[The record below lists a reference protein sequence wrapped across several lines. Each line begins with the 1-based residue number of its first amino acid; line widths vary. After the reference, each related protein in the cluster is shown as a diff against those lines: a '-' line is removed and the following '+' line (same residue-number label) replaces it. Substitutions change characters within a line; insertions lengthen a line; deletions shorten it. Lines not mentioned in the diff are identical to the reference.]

1 MQRTSSTRGREFD
14 QYVCNAFE
22 KIVRT
27 VAEARLRAPG
37 VSEKRERDERFLI
50 HTRVVSEVDED
61 LRNMVRTRD
70 GAPANLL
77 VLTISIDTSAEF
89 APNNSLVSCKMQNPA
104 APFSAALGQQPSPR
118 ADSNRDGNA
127 NRYRVLERWILQCQL
142 HDTDSCN
149 VANSSAVVKQLVR
162 ACRDAAV
169 EAKVEMQTKLSRGPK
184 GLDVCAGLEEA
195 ILAVMKRCAHR

>member
-1 MQRTSSTRGREFD
+1 MQRTSSTRGREKEFD
-14 QYVCNAFE
+14 QYVCNAFS

-37 VSEKRERDERFLI
+37 VSEKREKDERFLI

-77 VLTISIDTSAEF
+77 VLTISIDTSAEL
-89 APNNSLVSCKMQNPA
+89 ATNNSVSCKMQNPA
-104 APFSAALGQQPSPR
+104 APFSAGLGQQPSPR
-118 ADSNRDGNA
+118 ADGNRDGNA

-162 ACRDAAV
+162 ACSKDAAV
-169 EAKVEMQTKLSRGPK
+169 EAKLEMQTT
-184 GLDVCAGLEEA
+184 
-195 ILAVMKRCAHR
+195 